1 VFAASAFGVVNELSD
16 GGRHLYSLAGGGTLF
31 RLGNCS
37 CRRQIFTPGGRPMTG
52 VHIYSLFD
60 GVTIFLG
67 FSFILLVAVL
77 IVTFGE
83 QIRMRP

>member
-1 VFAASAFGVVNELSD
+1 
-16 GGRHLYSLAGGGTLF
+16 
-31 RLGNCS
+31 
-37 CRRQIFTPGGRPMTG
+37 MTG

-83 QIRMRP
+83 QIRIRP